1 MVYTLINQGRKP
13 YPLNNNHYQLQIGI
27 IIMSQLASLKQE
39 LLSDTLVYKDTILE
53 YEALSFNDLI
63 KLRNKILNEIDSQQL
78 WELDEAIGEY

>member
-1 MVYTLINQGRKP
+1 
-13 YPLNNNHYQLQIGI
+13 
-27 IIMSQLASLKQE
+27 MSQLASLKQE